1 MIEKASHISNTNDA
15 YLHAVLELCPEPY
28 RRADFLD
35 EERRAGLVRGPLHGI
50 PILLK
55 DNIATHASLGMNTTG
70 GSLALVGSRPKK
82 NAEIVDKST
91 KIFPGWSAAVGNV
104 NLDDGSLG
112 HSSPSGSST
121 WSAVAVSA
129 GYCPI
134 AIGTDTFGSLITTP
148 STRAALYSLRSTV
161 DLISRRGII
170 PISELFDTTRPMAK
184 SVVDLANL
192 MDVLV
197 TPGHKTHS
205 FLDALPGTFKDINI
219 GVLRPEDWFFDS
231 SIQRRIP
238 SASAQI
244 IASIYDA
251 YAKINAHAKS
261 LQEVSLIS
269 ADELVVNGTH
279 SFFEVLSVRFKKNL
293 EGYLKSLD
301 NHIYNNQDQLVRAEN
316 NDLPE
321 EQQAKLL
328 RHARWISRD
337 LGIDKTLKDYGVD
350 VIIVPADSSFNLLV
364 SAAGYPSATM
374 PLSYLDYNGLPIGLA
389 VFTTAHNEKLLLRVL
404 SAWEAICNDH

>member
-1 MIEKASHISNTNDA
+1 M
-15 YLHAVLELCPEPY
+15 
-28 RRADFLD
+28 
-35 EERRAGLVRGPLHGI
+35 
-50 PILLK
+50 
-55 DNIATHASLGMNTTG
+55 
-70 GSLALVGSRPKK
+70 ALWDIRPT
-82 NAEIVDKST
+82 SQ
-91 KIFPGWSAAVGNV
+91 
-104 NLDDGSLG
+104 
-112 HSSPSGSST
+112 SPSGSST

-269 ADELVVNGTH
+269 ADELVVN
-279 SFFEVLSVRFKKNL
+279 V
-293 EGYLKSLD
+293 
-301 NHIYNNQDQLVRAEN
+301 YNNQDQLVRAEN

-364 SAAGYPSATM
+364 SAAAKVTPNKRKKAKNSSSIRALSLLFTLVNANEPLDKRRRSARA
-374 PLSYLDYNGLPIGLA
+374 PKDNNGDNK
-389 VFTTAHNEKLLLRVL
+389 VKENEDSV
-404 SAWEAICNDH
+404 